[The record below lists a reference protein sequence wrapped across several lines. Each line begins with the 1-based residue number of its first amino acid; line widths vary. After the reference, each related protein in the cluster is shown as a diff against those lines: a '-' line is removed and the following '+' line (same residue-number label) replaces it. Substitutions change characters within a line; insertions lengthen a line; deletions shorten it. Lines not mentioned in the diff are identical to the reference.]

1 MKSSEYII
9 RRADLFS
16 HFILK
21 IYYKFVLEIFHGR
34 TRDTWKA
41 GFQGGCTINSSLYR
55 PTYWKSSFR
64 TSSLS
69 LYTASTRP
77 GGGGSSHNIGNTD
90 LPPTRKEDRKVT
102 VHIYNLISRRFFNI
116 FFFSTQ
122 TTTVKNKVI
131 SKKGWQVIRRLLL
144 RIGRF
149 YGFFFF

>member
-1 MKSSEYII
+1 MYWRFFTGEHEIPGKRGSREVARSIARYTD
-9 RRADLFS
+9 RRIESQA
-16 HFILK
+16 
-21 IYYKFVLEIFHGR
+21 LE
-34 TRDTWKA
+34 
-41 GFQGGCTINSSLYR
+41 L
-55 PTYWKSSFR
+55 P
-64 TSSLS
+64 LS
-69 LYTASTRP
+69 RSTRHP
-77 GGGGSSHNIGNTD
+77 HARGGGSSHNIGNTD